1 MGKTSSSAGQRQW
14 WERRDV
20 RLLKGLLDLLIAYIF
35 GSLAIDSGSYWHY
48 LAAIIFAVI
57 GLRYVVCAIRNK
69 D

>member
-1 MGKTSSSAGQRQW
+1 MGKTKTKGSTGQW

-57 GLRYVVCAIRNK
+57 GIRYFILAIRNK
-69 D
+69 